1 MARILI
7 VVPPLSGHIN
17 PAVAVA
23 HELVQRGH
31 TVAWAAHSALVRE
44 RLPADAH
51 VYALPV
57 DARLEQVI
65 VSPPVRGAESVE
77 FFFEDFYVPMVRS
90 SLPAVEA
97 AISDFRPDVLLCDQQ
112 MLSGALAARRAG
124 IYWLTLATTSASI
137 LKASD
142 KLDEW
147 VAGQLGELQ
156 RECGLS
162 QVLEHPDFSPYGVVV
177 FSSEKLVGT
186 KYPRVPANYHFVGLA
201 CGHRAA
207 VPDFPWEL
215 LRQEVP
221 RLFISLGTVNR
232 DRDLRFYRV
241 MMEALRDLPLQV
253 VMVAPE
259 AVIDEAPA
267 NFIVQTRVPQLELL
281 PHMSAV
287 ITHAGHN
294 TVCEALSCGLPL
306 IVAPIRDD
314 QPFVARQVMDAG
326 AGIFMRHGKVSVA
339 VARQTVQQ
347 LFADET
353 LRENAVKLAL
363 SFLPL
368 GGAAQVADLVENR
381 LVERAA

>member
-1 MARILI
+1 MARVLI

-31 TVAWAAHSALVRE
+31 SVAWAAHSALVRE
-44 RLPADAH
+44 RLPAGAQ

-57 DARLEQVI
+57 DAKLEQVI

-97 AISDFRPDVLLCDQQ
+97 AISDFRPDVVLCDQQ

-124 IYWLTLATTSASI
+124 VYWLTLATTSASI

-147 VAGQLGELQ
+147 VAGQLGDLQ
-156 RECGLS
+156 REFGLS
-162 QVLEHPDFSPYGVVV
+162 PVLEHPDFSPYGVVV

-186 KYPRVPANYHFVGLA
+186 KYPRVPAHYHFVGLA
-201 CGHRAA
+201 CGHRAI

-215 LRQEVP
+215 LRQDVP

-259 AVIDEAPA
+259 AIIEEAPA

-281 PHMSAV
+281 PHMNAV

-339 VARQTVQQ
+339 VARKTVQE

-353 LRENAVKLAL
+353 LRENAVRLAQ

-368 GGAAQVADLVENR
+368 GGAAQVADIIENR
-381 LVERAA
+381 QVECAA